1 MVLLGCLQSANSG
14 GQVVLE
20 FIKALGPVIVGL
32 VALLVGYYYNKR
44 LLTQKNHEDE
54 RKEIYKKLNSFYGP
68 MKQLLGVSLEL
79 YERLTASRPKD
90 FRTLV
95 TLLNGQ
101 KFEGNDKIL
110 LEQILDVGEHMDKL
124 ILEQSGLVDDEQLQ
138 KLLSQMSA
146 HFRVIRL
153 AYKGDLAGQASRFEG
168 NVFPR
173 DITITIEKEITRL
186 KKRLDEL
193 NAM

>member
-1 MVLLGCLQSANSG
+1 MVLLDCLQSANSVG
-14 GQVVLE
+14 HVVLE
-20 FIKALGPVIVGL
+20 FIQALGPVIVGL
-32 VALLVGYYYNKR
+32 LALLVGYHYNKR

-79 YERLTASRPKD
+79 YERLTASRATD

-95 TLLNGQ
+95 ALLSGE
-101 KFEGNDKIL
+101 KFQGNDKIL
-110 LEQILDVGEHMDKL
+110 LEQILEVGEHMDKL

-153 AYKGDLAGQASRFEG
+153 AYKGDLVGQASRFEG

-173 DITITIEKEITRL
+173 DITTTIEKEITRL

>member
-1 MVLLGCLQSANSG
+1 M
-14 GQVVLE
+14 LE
-20 FIKALGPVIVGL
+20 FFKSIAPTI
-32 VALLVGYYYNKR
+32 VALAALLLGYYYNKR

-68 MKQLLGVSLEL
+68 MKQLLGVSFEL
-79 YERLTASRPKD
+79 YGRLTSSRPKE

-95 TLLNGQ
+95 ALLKGE

-110 LEQILDVGEHMDKL
+110 LEQILEVEEHMDRL
-124 ILEQSGLVDDEQLQ
+124 VLEQSGLVDDDQLQ
-138 KLLSQMSA
+138 QLLSKVSA

-153 AYKGDLAGQASRFEG
+153 AYKGDLVGQASRFEG

-173 DITITIEKEITRL
+173 DITAMIEKEITRL
-186 KKRLDEL
+186 KNRLEAL